1 MMTWKLL
8 WQLLFI
14 VGFLLFNLI
23 FVIFSIRG
31 YRELKDLLRG
41 KDE

>member
-31 YRELKDLLRG
+31 YHELKDLLRG

>member
-23 FVIFSIRG
+23 FVIFSVRG
-31 YRELKDLLRG
+31 YRELKELLRG
-41 KDE
+41 NDE